1 MKLLLVL
8 LRNNDY
14 KLIFFCTNAGF
25 GEVVVKSGDTVG
37 VVEALDIVAR
47 WCVVAAPLG
56 GWILQSYI
64 CNTCK
69 HGS

>member
-1 MKLLLVL
+1 M
-8 LRNNDY
+8 
-14 KLIFFCTNAGF
+14 
-25 GEVVVKSGDTVG
+25 VVKSGDTVG

-56 GWILQSYI
+56 FFGSWILQLYI

>member
-1 MKLLLVL
+1 MIT
-8 LRNNDY
+8 N
-14 KLIFFCTNAGF
+14 FFCTNAGF

-56 GWILQSYI
+56 FFFGSWILQLYI